1 MAGFPF
7 PGGAAEGREQKGGF
21 LLPFLILCVS
31 LFLTIGIVVYHARGG
46 VESPSSFLQAL
57 VAGVYRFLG
66 WSGSLIG
73 LVLVLVWSLRACL
86 GPGNVPKLRLRA
98 LGILGVVLGAAGVS
112 GTAGYMEGVRA
123 GGWIGSVM
131 APRMTALFGVF
142 GSILVFSILLVASL
156 LLATNWLFWDEFRR
170 LAEKKASAG
179 EGERRFTFPLSR
191 TGGADSAA
199 LSWEPL
205 GGGLPS
211 GEVSA
216 REVAELGGTSET
228 GKKLLPEREGVAEVS
243 GEETWEEEKEE
254 EEEEEEVTFAPGAE
268 SEEWEEEEEEEEEGE
283 EEEEPEE
290 EALAEG
296 EEEFEE
302 EEEEEEEE
310 EVGAAFASGAESE
323 EWEEEEEEEEEEGE
337 EEEEPGE
344 EALAEGEEEFEEE
357 EEEEEEAPPF
367 QPGLFPEAELEEEEE
382 EVEQEQGEEEEEEG
396 AVLETREGQEE
407 ETMVEPEAK
416 GAGGEMEKDE
426 RAPQAEIPRPG
437 PEATEPSVVIP
448 RPERGE
454 PSPAGAGD
462 RAPASDPELLDR
474 AAALVMENGR
484 ASITM
489 LQRKLQ
495 IRFAQASRLLDD
507 LELLGVVG
515 PYRGSLPREIL
526 MSPAEWEQVRET
538 YRS

>member
-1 MAGFPF
+1 MAGLST
-7 PGGAAEGREQKGGF
+7 GGAPGDREQKGGF

-46 VESPSSFLQAL
+46 MERPSSLLQSF

-112 GTAGYMEGVRA
+112 GTAGYMEGIRA

-142 GSILVFSILLVASL
+142 GSILIFSILLVASL

-170 LAEKKASAG
+170 LAEKKASAAGAG
-179 EGERRFTFPLSR
+179 ESFSFPLSR
-191 TGGADSAA
+191 THEAGVPAP
-199 LSWEPL
+199 SWEPL
-205 GGGLPS
+205 GGNLLSP
-211 GEVSA
+211 EVSA
-216 REVAELGGTSET
+216 LEVAELEGTREV
-228 GKKLLPEREGVAEVS
+228 GDKILPEREGLAEAS
-243 GEETWEEEKEE
+243 GEDPLVEEEREEEEEEKESSLEAPEE
-254 EEEEEEVTFAPGAE
+254 EEEEEFEAEEEEEEEDVTLAPGAE
-268 SEEWEEEEEEEEEGE
+268 SEDWEEE
-283 EEEEPEE
+283 
-290 EALAEG
+290 

-302 EEEEEEEE
+302 EEEEEEED
-310 EVGAAFASGAESE
+310 VTLAPGAESE
-323 EWEEEEEEEEEEGE
+323 DWEEEEEEFEEEAE
-337 EEEEPGE
+337 E
-344 EALAEGEEEFEEE
+344 EEE

-367 QPGLFPEAELEEEEE
+367 QPGLFPEAELGEEEEE
-382 EVEQEQGEEEEEEG
+382 GEELEEEEEEEG

-416 GAGGEMEKDE
+416 GAGGEMEKE
-426 RAPQAEIPRPG
+426 EETPRAEIPRPQ
-437 PEATEPSVVIP
+437 PETPEPSVVIP
-448 RPERGE
+448 RPERDE
-454 PSPAGAGD
+454 PSPAAARD
-462 RAPASDPELLDR
+462 RVPTSDPDLLDR

-495 IRFAQASRLLDD
+495 IRFAQASHLLDD

-526 MSPAEWEQVRET
+526 MSPSEWEQVRET